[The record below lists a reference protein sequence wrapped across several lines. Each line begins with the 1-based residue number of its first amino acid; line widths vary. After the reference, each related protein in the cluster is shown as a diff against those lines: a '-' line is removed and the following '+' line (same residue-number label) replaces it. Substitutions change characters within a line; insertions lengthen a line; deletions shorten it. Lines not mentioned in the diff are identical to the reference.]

1 MGNLRYNIEIGRADA
16 SQYQQLMSVLDT
28 SFDFQEGDERFIHL
42 LPKLYRPEYK
52 PWENNVCVFEDGEIR
67 AAVGLYYGTYHVCG
81 TPLRYGGI
89 GNVAVLPEAR
99 GKGYMKLAMQAA
111 IQEMTENGTAF
122 CVLDGQRQRYR
133 YFGFDNAGACFVY
146 HVTKTNLRHIYGADR
161 KTGITIEPITADD
174 TAALDKVY
182 AFNLA
187 RAVYAERSRETL
199 YDLLLSW
206 HATPYKLMRNGE
218 MVGYYVLSAAKK
230 EIREFTLSDLS
241 LLDEAVI
248 AVVDGAEEHG
258 VKFPFPPYLH
268 EYCDFF
274 FGICDWMDVE
284 GSCKISVYRYQQVLH
299 AFLQAKALEHP
310 LPDARFACLIH
321 GWRADEQLEIICQNG
336 QAVVQPTEKAPELEL
351 SHLDAGNFFFANHS
365 KYRRE
370 LPNAGAGLLPLPFF
384 LFSQD
389 HV

>member
-1 MGNLRYNIEIGRADA
+1 
-16 SQYQQLMSVLDT
+16 MSVLDT
-28 SFDFQEGDERFIHL
+28 SFGFETEDDRFIHL
-42 LPKLYRPEYK
+42 LPKLYRPEYN
-52 PWENNVCVFEDGEIR
+52 PWENNICVFEDGKIC
-67 AAVGLYYGTYHVCG
+67 AAVGLYYGKYHICNE
-81 TPLRYGGI
+81 TLLYGGI

-99 GKGYMKLAMQAA
+99 RKGYMKLAMQAA
-111 IQEMTENGTAF
+111 IQEMAENGTAF

-133 YFGFDNAGACFVY
+133 YFGFDNAGAYFVY

-161 KTGITIEPITADD
+161 KTGITIEPIIASD
-174 TAALDKVY
+174 TAALDAVY
-182 AFNLA
+182 EYNRS
-187 RAVYAERSRETL
+187 RALYAERSRDAL

-206 HATPYKLMRNGE
+206 HASAYKLMKDGK
-218 MVGYYVLSAAKK
+218 MVGYYVLGADGK
-230 EIREFTLSDLS
+230 EVREFTLSDLS

-248 AVVDGAEEHG
+248 AVVDGAEQYG
-258 VKFPFPPYLH
+258 VRFTFAPH
-268 EYCDFF
+268 CHAYCDFF
-274 FGICDWMDVE
+274 FGICDWMDVA

-310 LPDARFACLIH
+310 LPDVRFACLIH

-370 LPNAGAGLLPLPFF
+370 LQNAGAGLLPLPFF